1 MKRLVTAIIPSVITI
16 LAVGFTLLTYLVPA
30 LAGLR
35 SVLVELAVI
44 VAAFA
49 MLIGVVNVLHVH
61 GTNILRRRGWFYSLV
76 LLLSFVGVLLVAL
89 FDLVL
94 SLNRASGA
102 ALAQQATSG
111 AAMTLVYQYI
121 LIPIQASLTALLPFF
136 LAFAAYRTLRIRRTV
151 GSTLGAVVFL
161 VTAMVVLLGQLPLS
175 DLPPLVGNGLRTAR
189 EAIIGVWAMAGM
201 RGILL
206 GVALGI
212 LATALRV
219 LIGADRPSSD

>member
-1 MKRLVTAIIPSVITI
+1 MKRFVTAIIPPAII
-16 LAVGFTLLTYLVPA
+16 MLVGWATLLTYLWPA
-30 LAGLR
+30 LAGARAL
-35 SVLVELAVI
+35 LVELAVI

-49 MLIGVVNVLHVH
+49 MLPGVINVVHVH
-61 GTNILRRRGWFYSLV
+61 WTNIIRGHGWFYSLV
-76 LLLSFVGVLLVAL
+76 LLFTFVIVLLLSGLDVAL
-89 FDLVL
+89 
-94 SLNRASGA
+94 SANRVTGE
-102 ALAQQATSG
+102 ALAQQAMSG
-111 AAMTLVYQYI
+111 VVMTRVYEYV

-161 VTAMVVLLGQLPLS
+161 VTAMVVLLGQAPLFHLPELDS
-175 DLPPLVGNGLRTAR
+175 GLIAAR
-189 EAIIGVWAMAGM
+189 EWIMRVPAMAGM

>member
-1 MKRLVTAIIPSVITI
+1 
-16 LAVGFTLLTYLVPA
+16 
-30 LAGLR
+30 
-35 SVLVELAVI
+35 
-44 VAAFA
+44 
-49 MLIGVVNVLHVH
+49 
-61 GTNILRRRGWFYSLV
+61 
-76 LLLSFVGVLLVAL
+76 
-89 FDLVL
+89 
-94 SLNRASGA
+94 
-102 ALAQQATSG
+102 
-111 AAMTLVYQYI
+111 

-161 VTAMVVLLGQLPLS
+161 ITAMVVLLGQVPLLN
-175 DLPPLVGNGLRTAR
+175 LPPLVDNGLRIAR
-189 EAIIGVWAMAGM
+189 DSVIRVWAMAGM

>member
-16 LAVGFTLLTYLVPA
+16 LAILATLPTYLVPA

-35 SVLVELAVI
+35 AVLVELAVI

-49 MLIGVVNVLHVH
+49 MLLGVVNVLHVH
-61 GTNILRRRGWFYSLV
+61 GTNIIRRRGWFYSLV

-94 SLNRASGA
+94 SLNRVPAA

-111 AAMTLVYQYI
+111 TAMTLVYQYI

-136 LAFAAYRTLRIRRTV
+136 LAFAAYRALRMRRTV
-151 GSTLGAVVFL
+151 GSTLSALVFL
-161 VTAMVVLLGQLPLS
+161 ITAIVVLLGQLPLS
-175 DLPPLVGNGLRTAR
+175 NLPLLVGSGLRTTR
-189 EAIIGVWAMAGM
+189 DAIMGVWAMAGM

-212 LATALRV
+212 IATALRV
-219 LIGADRPSSD
+219 LILADRPSSD

>member
-1 MKRLVTAIIPSVITI
+1 MKRFVTAIIPSAII
-16 LAVGFTLLTYLVPA
+16 MLVGWVTLLTYLWPA
-30 LAGLR
+30 LAAARAL
-35 SVLVELAVI
+35 LVELAVI

-89 FDLVL
+89 FDLVM
-94 SLNRASGA
+94 SLNRVSGA

-161 VTAMVVLLGQLPLS
+161 ITAMMVLLGQLPLLN
-175 DLPPLVGNGLRTAR
+175 LPPLVGNGLRTAR

>member
-1 MKRLVTAIIPSVITI
+1 MKRLVTAIIPSAITI
-16 LAVGFTLLTYLVPA
+16 LAIGFTLATYLLPA

-35 SVLVELAVI
+35 PLLVELAVI

-49 MLIGVVNVLHVH
+49 MLLGVVNVLHVH

-94 SLNRASGA
+94 SLNRVPAA

-111 AAMTLVYQYI
+111 TAMTLVYQYI

-136 LAFAAYRTLRIRRTV
+136 LAFAAYRTLRMRRTV
-151 GSTLGAVVFL
+151 GSTLGALVFL
-161 VTAMVVLLGQLPLS
+161 VTAMLVLLGQLPLS
-175 DLPPLVGNGLRTAR
+175 NLPPVVYDNLRTAR
-189 EAIIGVWAMAGM
+189 DAIIGLWAMAGM

-212 LATALRV
+212 VATALRV

>member
-1 MKRLVTAIIPSVITI
+1 MKRFVAAVIPSAITI
-16 LAVGFTLLTYLVPA
+16 FFLAVTLLTYIVP
-30 LAGLR
+30 GLSDFR
-35 SVLVELAVI
+35 ARLVELAVI
-44 VAAFA
+44 VAASA
-49 MLIGVVNVLHVH
+49 MLLGVVNLLHVH

-94 SLNRASGA
+94 SLNRVPA
-102 ALAQQATSG
+102 ATLAQQATSG
-111 AAMTLVYQYI
+111 TAMTLVYQYI

-136 LAFAAYRTLRIRRTV
+136 LAFAAFRTLRMRRTV

-175 DLPPLVGNGLRTAR
+175 NLPPLVSDNLRAAR
-189 EAIIGVWAMAGM
+189 DAIIGVWAMAGM

-212 LATALRV
+212 VATALRV
-219 LIGADRPSSD
+219 LVLADRPSSD

>member
-1 MKRLVTAIIPSVITI
+1 MKRFVPAVIPSVITI
-16 LAVGFTLLTYLVPA
+16 FFLAVTLLTYLVP
-30 LAGLR
+30 GLSNFR
-35 SVLVELAVI
+35 ARLVELAVI

-49 MLIGVVNVLHVH
+49 MLLGVVNLLHVH

-94 SLNRASGA
+94 SLNRVPA
-102 ALAQQATSG
+102 ATLAQQAASG

-136 LAFAAYRTLRIRRTV
+136 LAFAAYRALRMRRTI
-151 GSTLGAVVFL
+151 GSTLSALVFL
-161 VTAMVVLLGQLPLS
+161 ITAVVVLLGQLPLS
-175 DLPPLVGNGLRTAR
+175 NLPPLVGKGLGTAR
-189 EAIIGVWAMAGM
+189 DAVIGVLAMAGM

-212 LATALRV
+212 VATALRV
-219 LIGADRPSSD
+219 LVLADRPSSD

>member
-16 LAVGFTLLTYLVPA
+16 FFLGLTLLTYLVPT
-30 LAGLR
+30 LAVVR

-49 MLIGVVNVLHVH
+49 MLVGVVNVLYVH
-61 GTNILRRRGWFYSLV
+61 GTNIIRRRGWFYSLV

-94 SLNRASGA
+94 SLNRVSGT

-111 AAMTLVYQYI
+111 TAMTLVYQYI
-121 LIPIQASLTALLPFF
+121 LIPIKASLTALLPFF
-136 LAFAAYRTLRIRRTV
+136 LAFAAYRTLRTRRTV
-151 GSTLGAVVFL
+151 GSTLGALVFL
-161 VTAMVVLLGQLPLS
+161 ITAMVVLLGQLPLS
-175 DLPPLVGNGLRTAR
+175 DLPLLVSSGLGTAR

-212 LATALRV
+212 IATALRV

>member
-1 MKRLVTAIIPSVITI
+1 VKRFVPAVIPSVITI
-16 LAVGFTLLTYLVPA
+16 FFLAVTLLTYLVP
-30 LAGLR
+30 GLSNFR
-35 SVLVELAVI
+35 ARLVELAVI

-49 MLIGVVNVLHVH
+49 MLLGVVNLLHVH

-94 SLNRASGA
+94 SLNRVPA
-102 ALAQQATSG
+102 ATLAQQAASG

-136 LAFAAYRTLRIRRTV
+136 LAFAAYRALRMRRTI
-151 GSTLGAVVFL
+151 GSTLSALVFL
-161 VTAMVVLLGQLPLS
+161 ITAVVVLLGQLPLS
-175 DLPPLVGNGLRTAR
+175 NLPPLVGKGLGTAR
-189 EAIIGVWAMAGM
+189 DAVIGVLAMAGM

-212 LATALRV
+212 VATALRV
-219 LIGADRPSSD
+219 LVLADRPSSD

>member
-1 MKRLVTAIIPSVITI
+1 MKRFIPAVIPSAITF
-16 LAVGFTLLTYLVPA
+16 LVLLVTLLTYIVP
-30 LAGLR
+30 GLSDFR
-35 SVLVELAVI
+35 ARLVELAVI

-49 MLIGVVNVLHVH
+49 MLLGVVNLLHVH

-94 SLNRASGA
+94 SLNRIPA
-102 ALAQQATSG
+102 ATLAQQAASG
-111 AAMTLVYQYI
+111 AAMTLVYPYI

-136 LAFAAYRTLRIRRTV
+136 LAFAAYRALRMRRTI
-151 GSTLGAVVFL
+151 GSTLSALVFL
-161 VTAMVVLLGQLPLS
+161 ITAVIVLLGQLPLS
-175 DLPPLVGNGLRTAR
+175 NLPPLVGKGLGTAR
-189 EAIIGVWAMAGM
+189 DAVIGVLAMAGM

-212 LATALRV
+212 VATALRV
-219 LIGADRPSSD
+219 LVLADRPSSD

>member
-16 LAVGFTLLTYLVPA
+16 LAIGFTLLTYLVPA
-30 LAGLR
+30 LTGLR

-89 FDLVL
+89 FDLVM
-94 SLNRASGA
+94 SLNRVSGA

-161 VTAMVVLLGQLPLS
+161 ITAMVVLLGQVPLLN
-175 DLPPLVGNGLRTAR
+175 LPPLVDNGLRIAR
-189 EAIIGVWAMAGM
+189 DSVIRVWAMAGM

>member
-1 MKRLVTAIIPSVITI
+1 MKRFVLAVIPSVITI
-16 LAVGFTLLTYLVPA
+16 FFLAVTLLTYLVP
-30 LAGLR
+30 GLSNFR
-35 SVLVELAVI
+35 ARLVELAVI

-49 MLIGVVNVLHVH
+49 MLLGVVNLLHVH

-94 SLNRASGA
+94 SLNRVPA
-102 ALAQQATSG
+102 ATLAQQAASG

-136 LAFAAYRTLRIRRTV
+136 LAFAAYRALRMRRTI
-151 GSTLGAVVFL
+151 GSTLSALVFL
-161 VTAMVVLLGQLPLS
+161 ITAVVVLLGQLPLS
-175 DLPPLVGNGLRTAR
+175 NLPPLVGKGLGTAR
-189 EAIIGVWAMAGM
+189 DAVIGVLAMAGM

-212 LATALRV
+212 VATALRV
-219 LIGADRPSSD
+219 LVLADRPSSD

>member
-16 LAVGFTLLTYLVPA
+16 LAIGFTLLTYLVPA

-35 SVLVELAVI
+35 PMLVELAVI

-49 MLIGVVNVLHVH
+49 MLLGVINVLHVH
-61 GTNILRRRGWFYSLV
+61 GTNIIRRRGWFYSLV

-89 FDLVL
+89 FDLVM
-94 SLNRASGA
+94 SLNRVSGA

-111 AAMTLVYQYI
+111 AAMTLMYQYI
-121 LIPIQASLTALLPFF
+121 LIPIQATLTALLPFF
-136 LAFAAYRTLRIRRTV
+136 LAFAAYRTLRIRRTI

-161 VTAMVVLLGQLPLS
+161 ITAMVVLLGQVPLS
-175 DLPPLVGNGLRTAR
+175 NLPPLVDNGLRMAR
-189 EAIIGVWAMAGM
+189 ESVIRVWAMAGM

-212 LATALRV
+212 IATALRV